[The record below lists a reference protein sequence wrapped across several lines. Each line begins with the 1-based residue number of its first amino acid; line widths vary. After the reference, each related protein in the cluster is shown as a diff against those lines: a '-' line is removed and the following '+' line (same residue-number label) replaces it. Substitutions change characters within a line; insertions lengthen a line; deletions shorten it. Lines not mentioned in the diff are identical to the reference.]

1 MHVASKP
8 RVLFR
13 LPEFAV
19 TVDYGQILVFVRGLP
34 RPGLLWTPDHVAQG
48 FAWAP
53 GIVSFGVPDHDGESL
68 IQVKVASDIAIEPRA
83 LWAIRVPFEIP
94 ALPLQIGTVGDMAA
108 VNVPQGSYSLVFEV
122 LPGHTV
128 NEPVEG
134 FLLRLTFSADP
145 DPDFEILRKG
155 GDLTTDRVLRRDAQH
170 A

>member
-1 MHVASKP
+1 MLAE
-8 RVLFR
+8 L
-13 LPEFAV
+13 AV
-19 TVDYGQILVFVRGLP
+19 MVDYGQVLIFVQGLP

-68 IQVKVASDIAIEPRA
+68 IQVEVASDMPLDVEA
-83 LWAIRVPFEIP
+83 LWAIRVPFKVP
-94 ALPLQIGTVGDMAA
+94 TPLLHIGTVGAMED
-108 VNVPQGSYSLVFEV
+108 VHVPQGSYSLVFEAF
-122 LPGHTV
+122 PGTIVKEHDY
-128 NEPVEG
+128 G
-134 FLLRLTFSADP
+134 FVLRLAFCADP